1 MSNVNITPEE
11 LAYIRQ
17 MMQAERVKNA
27 GTNPGISPT
36 GPGGL
41 FNVPGL
47 NPFVPTTFIPT
58 EGLEDVLE
66 ARGHVFT
73 SIEEQPL
80 FGILTGQ
87 TASTGTEPTESC
99 SEDVR
104 TPGNLKMCEQV
115 WKFGQLT
122 MKTQPIDLSQTG
134 RITNRATP
142 LDLQLINDPFNSQV
156 ASQIVPQG
164 QSDFMRS
171 TVSKM
176 VLELANDF
184 KRDYAELVWTGNPTN
199 TVGSTGYIEYNGLDR
214 IINTGYTDVNTGTA
228 CPAADSL
235 VQDLNYTI
243 VQNNPSLTLRTFVET
258 YRDRRLLASQL
269 RMPAINYAWVMRRQL
284 FLALTEIWPCAYYTY
299 RCYAQSPNSNAMV
312 TISGTEQAQMRDDM
326 RANMY
331 LLIDG
336 ERVPVII
343 DNAMNETNHS
353 NGNFSSNAYL
363 VPLSAPGSGFGD
375 TQGKLTYMEY
385 FNYRNQFGFQGE
397 LERLGIAQAGTFRTS
412 PDGRFIIMLPAPT
425 AFCVQIMMRTKKRII
440 CRTPF
445 LAARIDNAQYNVYI
459 HERDP
464 LPSSSFYVNGG
475 NTSYIQTTYPPAS

>member
-1 MSNVNITPEE
+1 MQLTNEE
-11 LAYIRQ
+11 LAYLRQ
-17 MMQAERVKNA
+17 MMNQERVKNA
-27 GTNPGISPT
+27 GTNVGIQPT

-47 NPFVPTTFIPT
+47 NPYVSTTFIPT
-58 EGLEDVLE
+58 EGLEDVLM
-66 ARGHVFT
+66 AQGHVFT

-87 TASTGTEPTESC
+87 TASSGTESTSSC
-99 SEDVR
+99 DENVR

-115 WKFGQLT
+115 FKFGQFT

-142 LDLQLINDPFNSQV
+142 LDLQLINDPFNQDV
-156 ASQIVPQG
+156 ANQIVPQG

-176 VLELANDF
+176 VIELANDF
-184 KRDYAELVWTGNPTN
+184 KRDYAHVFWDGNPSN
-199 TVGSTGYIEYNGLDR
+199 TTGSSGYIEYKGLNQ
-214 IINTGYTDVNTGTA
+214 IINTGYADVNTGIA

-235 VQDLNYTI
+235 VQDLNNTI

-258 YRDRRLLASQL
+258 YRDRRLLASML
-269 RMPAINYAWVMRRQL
+269 RMPAVNYAWVMRRQL

-299 RCYAQSPNSNAMV
+299 RCYASSPAGNNVITVNGM
-312 TISGTEQAQMRDDM
+312 EQAALRDAM
-326 RANMY
+326 RAGSY

-336 ERVPVII
+336 EMVPVII
-343 DNAMNETNHS
+343 DNAMAETDHK
-353 NGNFSSNAYL
+353 NGNFSSDAYL

-375 TQGKLTYMEY
+375 TQGKLTYIEY
-385 FNYRNQFGFQGE
+385 FNYRNAFGFQGE
-397 LERLGIAQAGTFRTS
+397 LERLGIAQAGQFRTS
-412 PDGRFIIMLPAPT
+412 PDGRYIIMMPPPT

-445 LAARIDNAQYNVYI
+445 LAARIDNAQYNVYV

-475 NTSYIQTTYPPAS
+475 NTSYIQTTYPPVAQ